1 MMSTDTNQGKILKK
15 EPDDVSE
22 KNHGSCISDYLYFA
36 TKLNRQNNLKYT
48 KEHSALQKP
57 SMIESSHH
65 HNFLVPFLKKKKTKK
80 EEHLEKQKKKKE
92 KRKESQM
99 QKYDTSSA

>member
-15 EPDDVSE
+15 EPDNVSE

-48 KEHSALQKP
+48 KEHSAL
-57 SMIESSHH
+57 
-65 HNFLVPFLKKKKTKK
+65 
-80 EEHLEKQKKKKE
+80 
-92 KRKESQM
+92 
-99 QKYDTSSA
+99 

>member
-48 KEHSALQKP
+48 KEHSAF
-57 SMIESSHH
+57 IETFHDRKLSS
-65 HNFLVPFLKKKKTKK
+65 P
-80 EEHLEKQKKKKE
+80 
-92 KRKESQM
+92 
-99 QKYDTSSA
+99 